1 MSMPW
6 YDTMLLLIGGIVT
19 LMMAGFPVPFAFLT
33 VNCVAAYFLMGG
45 TGGIIQVLANATSS
59 ISTFTLVAIPMFLL
73 MGELFF
79 RTQMVLRVFDT
90 LEMMLGRVPGRLS
103 YLAVAGGTLF
113 SALLGSSMANTAML
127 GSLLT
132 GEMARRGYK
141 PHMSMGPIM
150 GTGGLAIIIPPSGLA
165 VLLGSL
171 ANIDVG
177 GLLIGG
183 FGPGLLLAALYVV
196 LIFIQLKIDPRAAPQ
211 YDVARPRLG
220 AMLWS
225 FATNVLPMGL
235 VIFCVVGLI
244 LLGWATPTE
253 SAAFG
258 VLAVLALAVFMRC
271 LSWQAVQL
279 SVRGAVRVTASI
291 YLIIVGSSTFSQILA
306 YTGAS
311 TGFINAATSAHVG
324 PNVMLLIMFGVLL
337 ILGCLMDSASILL
350 LTVPIFFPLAA
361 ALHFDPIWFGLIELM
376 GLEIGLLTPPFGT
389 SLFVMMGVAPKGTNF
404 VTVVKAALP
413 YVICDLIAVGI
424 LMAFP
429 PIGTFLPSLML
440 R

>member
-1 MSMPW
+1 MPW
-6 YDTMLLLIGGIVT
+6 YETMLILIGAIVT
-19 LMMAGFPVPFAFLT
+19 LMMTGFPVPFAFLS

-45 TGGIIQVLANATSS
+45 TGGIIQVLANATTS
-59 ISTFTLVAIPMFLL
+59 ISTFTLIAIPMFLL

-103 YLAVAGGTLF
+103 YLAVTGGTLF

-127 GSLLT
+127 GSLLST
-132 GEMARRGYK
+132 EMVRRGYK

-171 ANIDVG
+171 AQIDVG

-183 FGPGLLLAALYVV
+183 FGPGLLLALLYVS
-196 LIFIQLKIDPRAAPQ
+196 LIYLQLKIDPQAAPQ
-211 YDVARPRLG
+211 YDVVRPALLKL
-220 AMLWS
+220 LWA
-225 FATNVLPMGL
+225 FVINVLPMGL
-235 VIFCVVGLI
+235 VIFCVVGMI
-244 LLGWATPTE
+244 MLGWATPSE

-258 VLAVLALAVFMRC
+258 VLAVLVLAVFMRC
-271 LSWQAVQL
+271 LSWGAVLQ
-279 SVRGAVRVTASI
+279 SVRGAVRVTSSI
-291 YLIIVGSSTFSQILA
+291 YLIIVGSSTFSQVLA

-311 TGFINAATSAHVG
+311 TGFINAATSANVG
-324 PNVMLLIMFGVLL
+324 ATAMLLIMFGVLL
-337 ILGCLMDSASILL
+337 CLGMLMDSASILL
-350 LTVPIFFPLAA
+350 LTVPIFFPLAQ
-361 ALHFDPIWFGLIELM
+361 ALHFDLIWFGLIVLM

-389 SLFVMMGVAPKGTNF
+389 SLFVMLGVAPKGTSF
-404 VTVVKAALP
+404 MTVVKAAIP
-413 YVICDLIAVGI
+413 YVVCDLVAVGI
-424 LMAFP
+424 LMAVP
-429 PIGTFLPSLML
+429 PIGTYLPSLMA

>member
-1 MSMPW
+1 MPW
-6 YDTMLLLIGGIVT
+6 FETMTILIGGIVT
-19 LMMAGFPVPFAFLT
+19 LMMLGFPVPFAFLT
-33 VNCVAAYFLMGG
+33 VNCIAAYFLMGG
-45 TGGIIQVLANATSS
+45 IGGIIQVLANATIA
-59 ISTFTLVAIPMFLL
+59 ISTFTLIAIPMFLL

-79 RTQMVLRVFDT
+79 RTRMVLRVFDT

-113 SALLGSSMANTAML
+113 SALIGSSMANTAML

-150 GTGGLAIIIPPSGLA
+150 GTGSLAMIIPPSGLA

-171 ANIDVG
+171 ANINIG

-183 FGPGLLLAALYVV
+183 FGPGLLLASFYAI
-196 LIFIQLKIDPRAAPQ
+196 LIFIQVKIDPTSAPQ
-211 YDVARPRLG
+211 YDVVRPRAL

-225 FATNVLPMGL
+225 FITNVLPMGL

-271 LSWQAVQL
+271 LSWSALTQ
-279 SVRGAVRVTASI
+279 SVRGAVRVTSSI
-291 YLIIVGSSTFSQILA
+291 YLIILGSSTFSQILA

-311 TGFINAATSAHVG
+311 SGFIAYATSAHVG
-324 PNVMLLIMFGVLL
+324 PMIMLLIMFGVLL
-337 ILGCLMDSASILL
+337 ILGMLMDQASILL

-361 ALHFDPIWFGLIELM
+361 AYHFDPIWFGLIVLM
-376 GLEIGLLTPPFGT
+376 GLEIGLLTPPFGI
-389 SLFVMMGVAPKGTNF
+389 SLFVMMGVAPKGTTF
-404 VTVVKAALP
+404 PMVVRAAFP
-413 YVICDLIAVGI
+413 YVICDIIAVGVLI
-424 LMAFP
+424 LIP
-429 PIGTFLPSLML
+429 QIGTYLPSLMD
-440 R
+440 

>member
-1 MSMPW
+1 MPW
-6 YDTMLLLIGGIVT
+6 YETLAILIGGIVA

-33 VNCVAAYFLMGG
+33 VNCVAAFFLMGG
-45 TGGIIQVLANATSS
+45 TGGIIQVLANATIS
-59 ISTFTLVAIPMFLL
+59 ISTFTLIAIPMFLL

-103 YLAVAGGTLF
+103 YLAVTGGTLF

-127 GSLLT
+127 GSLLS
-132 GEMARRGYK
+132 GEMVRRGYK

-171 ANIDVG
+171 AQIDVG
-177 GLLIGG
+177 ALLIGG
-183 FGPGLLLAALYVV
+183 FGPGLLLAGLYVL
-196 LIFIQLKIDPRAAPQ
+196 LIYAQLKIDPLAAPQ
-211 YDVARPRLG
+211 YDVERPSLGRMLG
-220 AMLWS
+220 A
-225 FATNVLPMGL
+225 FVVNVLPMGL

-244 LLGWATPTE
+244 MLGWATPSE

-258 VLAVLALAVFMRC
+258 VLAVLVLAVFMRC
-271 LSWQAVQL
+271 LSWTAIVQ

-291 YLIIVGSSTFSQILA
+291 YLIIVGSSTFSQVLA

-311 TGFINAATSAHVG
+311 TGFINAATSANVG
-324 PNVMLLIMFGVLL
+324 PTVMLLIMFGVLL
-337 ILGCLMDSASILL
+337 VLGMLMDSASILL
-350 LTVPIFFPLAA
+350 LTVPIFFPLAH
-361 ALHFDPIWFGLIELM
+361 ALHFDLVWFGLIVLM

-389 SLFVMMGVAPKGTNF
+389 SLFVMLGVAPKGTSF
-404 VTVVKAALP
+404 LTVMNAAIP
-413 YVICDLIAVGI
+413 YVVCDLIAVGL
-424 LMAFP
+424 LMFIP
-429 PIGTFLPSLML
+429 QIGTFLPSLIQ

>member
-1 MSMPW
+1 MPW
-6 YDTMLLLIGGIVT
+6 YETMLILIGGIVT
-19 LMMAGFPVPFAFLT
+19 LMMAGFPVPFAFLG
-33 VNCVAAYFLMGG
+33 VNCVAAYFFMGG
-45 TGGIIQVLANATSS
+45 TGGIIQVLANATNS

-127 GSLLT
+127 GSLLG
-132 GEMARRGYK
+132 GEMVRRGYK

-183 FGPGLLLAALYVV
+183 FGPGLLLAGLYVL
-196 LIFIQLKIDPRAAPQ
+196 LIYIQLKIDPSAAPR
-211 YDVARPRLG
+211 YDVARPRAL
-220 AMLWS
+220 AMLKS
-225 FATNVLPMGL
+225 FIVNVLPMGL

-258 VLAVLALAVFMRC
+258 VLAVLLLAVFMRC
-271 LSWQAVQL
+271 LSWSAIQQ
-279 SVRGAVRVTASI
+279 SIRGSVRVTASI

-311 TGFINAATSAHVG
+311 SGFIEYATAAHVV
-324 PNVMLLIMFGVLL
+324 PMVMLLIMFGVLL
-337 ILGCLMDSASILL
+337 VLGCLMDSASILL
-350 LTVPIFFPLAA
+350 LTVPIFFPLAQ
-361 ALHFDPIWFGLIELM
+361 ALHFDPIWFGLIVLM

-389 SLFVMMGVAPKGTNF
+389 SLFVMMGVAPKGTDF
-404 VTVVKAALP
+404 VMVVKAAIP
-413 YVICDLIAVGI
+413 YVICDLFAVAI
-424 LMAFP
+424 LMLVP
-429 PIGTFLPSLML
+429 QIGTFLPSLMN
-440 R
+440 

>member
-1 MSMPW
+1 
-6 YDTMLLLIGGIVT
+6 
-19 LMMAGFPVPFAFLT
+19 MMAGFPVPFAFLS

-45 TGGIIQVLANATSS
+45 TGGIIQVLANATNSV
-59 ISTFTLVAIPMFLL
+59 STFTLIAIPMFLL

-79 RTQMVLRVFDT
+79 RTKMVLRVFDT

-103 YLAVAGGTLF
+103 YLAVSGGTLF

-127 GSLLT
+127 GSLLST
-132 GEMARRGYK
+132 EMVRRGYK

-183 FGPGLLLAALYVV
+183 FGPGLLLATLYVS
-196 LIFIQLKIDPRAAPQ
+196 LIFLQMKIDPSAAPS
-211 YDVARPRLG
+211 YEVVRPRFSV
-220 AMLWS
+220 MLKS
-225 FATNVLPMGL
+225 FVINVLPMGL

-253 SAAFG
+253 AAAFG
-258 VLAVLALAVFMRC
+258 VLAVLALAVAMRC
-271 LSWQAVQL
+271 LSWSAIQQ
-279 SVRGAVRVTASI
+279 SIRGGVRVTSSI
-291 YLIIVGSSTFSQILA
+291 YLIILGSSTFSQILA

-311 TGFINAATSAHVG
+311 SGFITYATSAHVA
-324 PNVMLLIMFGVLL
+324 PSVMLLIMFGVLL
-337 ILGCLMDSASILL
+337 ILGMLMDPASILL
-350 LTVPIFFPLAA
+350 LTVPIFFPLAQ
-361 ALHFDPIWFGLIELM
+361 ALHFDLIWFGLIVLM

-389 SLFVMMGVAPKGTNF
+389 SLFVMLGVAPEGTDF
-404 VTVVKAALP
+404 MTVVKAAVP
-413 YVICDLIAVGI
+413 YVVCDLIAVGI
-424 LMAFP
+424 LMLFP
-429 PIGTFLPSLML
+429 PIGTFLPGLMD
-440 R
+440 

>member
-1 MSMPW
+1 MPW
-6 YDTMLLLIGGIVT
+6 YETMIILIGGIVA
-19 LMMAGFPVPFAFLT
+19 LMMLGFPVPFAFLT

-45 TGGIIQVLANATSS
+45 VGGIIQVLANATIA

-79 RTQMVLRVFDT
+79 RTRMVLRVFDT

-113 SALLGSSMANTAML
+113 SALIGSSMANTAML

-150 GTGGLAIIIPPSGLA
+150 GTGSLAMIIPPSGLA

-171 ANIDVG
+171 ANISIG

-183 FGPGLLLAALYVV
+183 FGPGLLLASFYAI
-196 LIFIQLKIDPRAAPQ
+196 LIFIQVKIDPSSAPQ
-211 YDVARPRLG
+211 YDVVRPR
-220 AMLWS
+220 MLIMLKS
-225 FATNVLPMGL
+225 FVVNVLPMGL

-258 VLAVLALAVFMRC
+258 VLAVLVLAVFMRC
-271 LSWQAVQL
+271 LSWGAVTQ
-279 SVRGAVRVTASI
+279 SVRGAVRVTSSI
-291 YLIIVGSSTFSQILA
+291 YLIILGSSTFSQILA
-306 YTGAS
+306 YSGAS
-311 TGFINAATSAHVG
+311 SGFIASATSAHVG
-324 PNVMLLIMFGVLL
+324 PMVMLLIMFGVLL
-337 ILGCLMDSASILL
+337 ILGMLMDQASILL
-350 LTVPIFFPLAA
+350 LTVPIFFPLAN
-361 ALHFDPIWFGLIELM
+361 ALHFDPIWFGLIVLM
-376 GLEIGLLTPPFGT
+376 GLEIGLLTPPFGI
-389 SLFVMMGVAPKGTNF
+389 SLFVMMGVAPKGTTF
-404 VTVVKAALP
+404 PMVVRAAFP
-413 YVICDLIAVGI
+413 YVICDIIAVGVLI
-424 LMAFP
+424 LIP
-429 PIGTFLPSLML
+429 QIGTFLPSLMN
-440 R
+440 

>member
-1 MSMPW
+1 MPW
-6 YDTMLLLIGGIVT
+6 YETMLVLIGGIVT

-33 VNCVAAYFLMGG
+33 VNCVAAFFLMGG
-45 TGGIIQVLANATSS
+45 AGGIIQVLANATSS

-132 GEMARRGYK
+132 SEMGRRGYK

-183 FGPGLLLAALYVV
+183 FGPGLLLALLYVL
-196 LIFIQLKIDPRAAPQ
+196 LIFIQLKIDPHAAPQ
-211 YDVARPRLG
+211 YDIARPTLG
-220 AMLWS
+220 KMLWS
-225 FATNVLPMGL
+225 FTVNVLPMGL

-258 VLAVLALAVFMRC
+258 VLAVLTLAVFMRC
-271 LSWQAVQL
+271 LSWQAIQQ

-291 YLIIVGSSTFSQILA
+291 YLIIVGSSTFSQVLA

-311 TGFINAATSAHVG
+311 TGFINAATSAQVA
-324 PNVMLLIMFGVLL
+324 PTVMLLIMFGVLL
-337 ILGCLMDSASILL
+337 ALGTLMDSASILL
-350 LTVPIFFPLAA
+350 LTVPIFFPLAQ
-361 ALHFDPIWFGLIELM
+361 ALNFDPIWFGLIELM

-389 SLFVMMGVAPKGTNF
+389 SLFVMMGVAPQGTSF
-404 VTVVKAALP
+404 ITVVKAALP
-413 YVICDLIAVGI
+413 YVICDLVAVGI
-424 LMAFP
+424 LMLFP
-429 PIGTFLPSLML
+429 PLGTFLPSLM

>member
-1 MSMPW
+1 MPW
-6 YDTMLLLIGGIVT
+6 YETMAILIGGIVA

-45 TGGIIQVLANATSS
+45 TGGIIQVLANATIS
-59 ISTFTLVAIPMFLL
+59 ISTFTLIAIPMFLL

-103 YLAVAGGTLF
+103 YLAVTGGTLF

-127 GSLLT
+127 GSLLSS
-132 GEMARRGYK
+132 EMVRRGYK

-171 ANIDVG
+171 AQIDVG
-177 GLLIGG
+177 ALLIGG
-183 FGPGLLLAALYVV
+183 FGPGLLLAGLYVL
-196 LIFIQLKIDPRAAPQ
+196 LIYTQLKIDPLAAPQ
-211 YDVARPRLG
+211 YDVDRPPAG
-220 AMLWS
+220 KMLWA
-225 FATNVLPMGL
+225 FVINVLPMGL
-235 VIFCVVGLI
+235 VIFCVVGMI
-244 LLGWATPTE
+244 MLGWATPSE

-258 VLAVLALAVFMRC
+258 VLAVLVLAVFMRC
-271 LSWQAVQL
+271 LSWSAVLQ

-291 YLIIVGSSTFSQILA
+291 YLIIVGSSTFSQVLA

-311 TGFINAATSAHVG
+311 TGFINAATSANVG
-324 PNVMLLIMFGVLL
+324 PTTMLLIMFGVLL
-337 ILGCLMDSASILL
+337 VLGMLMDSASILL
-350 LTVPIFFPLAA
+350 LTVPIFFPLAH
-361 ALHFDPIWFGLIELM
+361 ALHFDLVWFGLIVLM

-389 SLFVMMGVAPKGTNF
+389 SLFVMLGVAPKGTNF
-404 VTVVKAALP
+404 MTVVSAAIP
-413 YVICDLIAVGI
+413 YVICDLVAVGL
-424 LMAFP
+424 LMLIP
-429 PIGTFLPSLML
+429 QIGTFLPSLIQ